1 VDALEALQAAPEGSE
16 EAAQA
21 LTKASHGLGRVRYFT
36 RFLEQV
42 EAFEEEALG

>member
-1 VDALEALQAAPEGSE
+1 
-16 EAAQA
+16 
-21 LTKASHGLGRVRYFT
+21 KASHGLGRVRYFT